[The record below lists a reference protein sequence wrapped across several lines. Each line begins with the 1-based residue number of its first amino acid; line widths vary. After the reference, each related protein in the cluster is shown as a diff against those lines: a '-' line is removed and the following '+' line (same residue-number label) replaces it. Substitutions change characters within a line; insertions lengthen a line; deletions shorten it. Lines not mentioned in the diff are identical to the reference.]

1 MRGVGAEL
9 DGGLIGGG
17 AEVSEEVT
25 NLLLAGVDDR
35 SGGCGVDGGSHILTK
50 LLEAAA
56 RLLAASSPAGGGP
69 LPSAI
74 ARSRAPSYHGCSA
87 KNSGKVAMA

>member
-1 MRGVGAEL
+1 LRGVGAEL

-56 RLLAASSPAGGGP
+56 QLLQEGVRRQGGFGRHD
-69 LPSAI
+69 LLLMTGLSADAI
-74 ARSRAPSYHGCSA
+74 GLFSRVSLSA
-87 KNSGKVAMA
+87 